1 MNPTS
6 NPIINML
13 TCRVCGGRLFSEPL
27 LAFKNMPKAAQHLPD
42 ATTVA
47 NDRGC
52 DLDIFQ
58 CSHCGLVQLHHE
70 PVPYWREVI
79 RATAFSQEMGEFR
92 KEQFK
97 AFVEQYGLAGK
108 KIVEIGCG
116 KGEYLTLMQGAG
128 ASVAG
133 TEFGETS
140 ATHCIQA
147 GMRVERLFVEG
158 PEIKLQD
165 APFDAFFILNFLEH
179 LADPNSTL
187 QGIRANLA
195 DHAIGLIEVPNF
207 DMILKKKLFSEFIA
221 DHLFYFTRETLN
233 ALLERNGFEVL
244 ETREIWHD
252 YILSAVVRKRR
263 PADLSAFR
271 QQQALLKSELTRFV
285 TSFGKKNVA
294 VWGAGHQA
302 LAVLALA
309 DLGDSIK
316 YVVDSA
322 PFKQGRYTP
331 ATHIPIVPPATL
343 ATDPVAAVLIMAAA
357 YSDEVA
363 LNIQKTYSSKMRITI
378 LNDSGLTMI
387 N

>member
-1 MNPTS
+1 MPVK
-6 NPIINML
+6 
-13 TCRVCGGRLFSEPL
+13 TCRVCQGAFFTDAL
-27 LAFKNMPKAAQHLPD
+27 LSFQHMPCAAQHLPD
-42 ATTVA
+42 ALSLSC
-47 NDRGC
+47 DKGI
-52 DLDIFQ
+52 DLDIHQ
-58 CSHCGLVQLHHE
+58 CSACGLVQLNST

-92 KEQFK
+92 KKQFK
-97 AFVEQYGLAGK
+97 SFVEQYGLTGK

-116 KGEYLTLMQGAG
+116 KGEYLTLMQDAG
-128 ASVAG
+128 AKVVG
-133 TEFGETS
+133 IEFGETA

-147 GMRVERLFVEG
+147 NLCVERLFVES
-158 PEIKLQD
+158 PKVRLRN
-165 APFDAFFILNFLEH
+165 APFDAFYILNFLEH

-187 QGIRANLA
+187 QGIHSNLT
-195 DHAIGLIEVPNF
+195 DNAIGLIEVPNF

-221 DHLFYFTRETLN
+221 DHLFYFTRTTLN

-252 YILSAVVRKRR
+252 YILSSVVRKRK
-263 PADLSAFR
+263 PVNLSAF
-271 QQQALLKSELTRFV
+271 QQQQVLLKSELTRFV

-309 DLGDSIK
+309 NLGDSIK

-322 PFKQGRYTP
+322 PFKQGCYTP
-331 ATHIPIVPPATL
+331 ATHIPIVAPDTL
-343 ATDPVAAVLIMAAA
+343 ATDPVGAIIVMAAA

-363 LNIQKTYSSKMRITI
+363 LVIRNTFRTRMAIAI
-378 LNDSGLTMI
+378 LRDHGLETLS
-387 N
+387 